1 MSNPYDNLYRTTY
14 TTATSPNTFINAEQ
28 KLTRVAQSP
37 NRYTVSLVQSP
48 GPSRETR
55 FVSTTAA
62 PPVDISKTIGQFGSS
77 EIRATRV
84 VGASEPYET
93 LGKSIGQFGQNEV
106 RSTRVLQASEYSAS
120 AANQI
125 TDLTLQVKRLTEK
138 TDQLFNENQKL
149 KKDSEALIICR
160 GRLEEK
166 DSELKKLHTSNQFL
180 ETSMGNLRIELE
192 RAYDQNRQLTQQ
204 LTDMFNKNPGKF
216 HMDMNS
222 KRVVSAEEYDLS
234 VKVRELEEKLLKLEK
249 DRDRLFVEN
258 FEYKKLHGEE
268 VGNLDAEDLLGARY
282 QNGLQITSLD
292 LSKAKRKIDSLQ
304 SENDLLRNE
313 LNILRGIDCF
323 EENDVKSGI
332 TRADDQAVRRNGSAA
347 ERQRVPGKNDKT
359 DEIGSR
365 ASEKLVHGDR
375 LEKREFIS
383 H

>member
-14 TTATSPNTFINAEQ
+14 TTTTSPNTFVNADQ
-28 KLTRVAQSP
+28 KNTPVPVSP

-48 GPSRETR
+48 GPSRQTR

-62 PPVDISKTIGQFGSS
+62 PPVDISKTIGQFGGS

-93 LGKSIGQFGQNEV
+93 LGKSIGQFGQNEI

-222 KRVVSAEEYDLS
+222 KRVISAEEYDLG
-234 VKVRELEEKLLKLEK
+234 VKVRELEEKLHNLEK

-268 VGNLDAEDLLGARY
+268 IGNLDAEDLLGARY
-282 QNGLQITSLD
+282 QNGLQITSMD
-292 LSKAKRKIDSLQ
+292 LNKAKRKIDNLQ

-323 EENDVKSGI
+323 EENDVKSEI
-332 TRADDQAVRRNGSAA
+332 IRTYDQTVWRNGS
-347 ERQRVPGKNDKT
+347 V
-359 DEIGSR
+359 
-365 ASEKLVHGDR
+365 
-375 LEKREFIS
+375 EKRQ
-383 H
+383 